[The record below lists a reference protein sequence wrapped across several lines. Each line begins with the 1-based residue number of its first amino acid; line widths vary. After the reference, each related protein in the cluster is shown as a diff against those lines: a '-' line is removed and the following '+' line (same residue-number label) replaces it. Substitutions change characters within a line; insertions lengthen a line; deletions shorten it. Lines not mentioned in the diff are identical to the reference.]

1 MFKTVQTPQPGIS
14 RQIKKLPVPKGT
26 KSCFCALEK
35 SVQTKLLVELL
46 HAAAG
51 VDQLLLAGVEGVAL
65 GADFHG
71 DVLTGGAGLDDVAA
85 GAADGGLVVLGMDA
99 FFHCLSPHNKLS

>member
-1 MFKTVQTPQPGIS
+1 M
-14 RQIKKLPVPKGT
+14 KKLLQ
-26 KSCFCALEK
+26 AE
-35 SVQTKLLVELL
+35 LLVELL

-71 DVLTGGAGLDDVAA
+71 DVLTGGTGLDDVAA
-85 GAADGGLVVLGMDA
+85 GAANGGLIVLGMDA
-99 FFHCLSPHNKLS
+99 FLHYNSPHIKLP